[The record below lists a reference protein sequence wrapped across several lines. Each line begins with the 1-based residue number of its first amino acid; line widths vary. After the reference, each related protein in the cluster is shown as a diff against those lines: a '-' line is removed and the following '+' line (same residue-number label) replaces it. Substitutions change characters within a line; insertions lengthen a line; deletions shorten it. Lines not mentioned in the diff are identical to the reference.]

1 MRRFALAAGLACAVV
16 DTALMLPLTFPT
28 RRDKRVAMTAAFV
41 ERFVLGLTVGSVAR
55 TLGGRGL
62 VIGPAYG
69 LLASIPSA
77 MITGTR
83 PPILVMGAVNGL
95 AVGVAYDRLV
105 ATAD

>member
-16 DTALMLPLTFPT
+16 DTALMLPLAFPSK
-28 RRDKRVAMTAAFV
+28 RDKQVAMTAAFV
-41 ERFVLGLTVGSVAR
+41 ERFVLGLTIGPLTR

-83 PPILVMGAVNGL
+83 APILAMGAVNGL
-95 AVGVAYDRLV
+95 AVGAAYDRLV
-105 ATAD
+105 APAA

>member
-28 RRDKRVAMTAAFV
+28 GRDKRVAMTAAFI
-41 ERFVLGLTVGSVAR
+41 ERFVLGLTVGPVTR

-83 PPILVMGAVNGL
+83 APILAMGAVNGL
-95 AVGVAYDRLV
+95 AVGAAYDRLV
-105 ATAD
+105 APAG